1 EVPSHVDHSLTVCER
16 LLTILPEGNARM
28 GPDGLQQHGDGLCD
42 GPVIAPHVKPAQ
54 EVQRVG
60 DLDACGIKGRSVDGL
75 HRIESSG
82 CDRAVAIDLLQKNKK
97 GLIAERE
104 KGTAQRGKA
113 LELVIGPLD
122 RRDGITERDDLFA
135 IMERTPADKD
145 MGYAPCLQSTD
156 VGPCDVA

>member
-1 EVPSHVDHSLTVCER
+1 
-16 LLTILPEGNARM
+16 LP
-28 GPDGLQQHGDGLCD
+28 
-42 GPVIAPHVKPAQ
+42 
-54 EVQRVG
+54 
-60 DLDACGIKGRSVDGL
+60 
-75 HRIESSG
+75 
-82 CDRAVAIDLLQKNKK
+82 KNKK

-104 KGTAQRGKA
+104 EGTAQRGKD

-156 VGPCDVA
+156 VGPCDIAAEATEATEENGNVPWPDRDGAALLFDRPAALVDQPVDEGADGAGQRFVDAPVGDLAEITVRFRKG